1 MRAARP
7 HSRILVF
14 LLFLPLLFIVPGPR
28 AADQRA
34 TYTRY
39 CSTCGLRDVETFLS
53 QSGQFVVHG
62 PTVKGFIPRAMG
74 TNASAFITAEPQLV
88 ALMADRVSRALTA
101 ELHLAGSFRDKVHV
115 TVFNVFTPGQVLG
128 LVTQVHT
135 DGFLYKLSVPAQV
148 EGQKLFK
155 GLMQVLLMEYAHRGS
170 KRTGEMPN
178 WMVEGMVRQLQTRV
192 VPAYVV
198 NRQPITIETAGYDR
212 LGATRGY
219 LQTNAPM
226 TLQELSFADLT
237 RVTPEQREQFEA
249 SAHLLVH
256 QLLKLKNGPQLM
268 ARFLQTLPQTL
279 NWQTAFYAAYKQHFA
294 GPLDFEKWWMLN
306 WVEFRN
312 SQEKELW
319 TLESAVER
327 LESVLQTPMEVRM
340 DANSVPRLREAS
352 LQEFLQLA
360 DHATQK
366 EILTQKVQQLF
377 FLSMNAPPAVNQ
389 VWGAYQR
396 TIENY
401 VQRRGNEEQP
411 TLRMQALVRE
421 TISTLNELDA
431 ARAELK
437 AGRVPVLSQALRDLT
452 RQARR

>member
-1 MRAARP
+1 MRFPVAT
-7 HSRILVF
+7 
-14 LLFLPLLFIVPGPR
+14 
-28 AADQRA
+28 AADHRT

-39 CSTCGLRDVETFLS
+39 CATCGLRDVETFLS
-53 QSGQFVVHG
+53 QSGHFVVHG
-62 PTVKGFIPRAMG
+62 PAVKGFVPRATG

-101 ELHLAGSFRDKVHV
+101 ELQLSGTFADKVHV
-115 TVFNVFTPGQVLG
+115 TVFNVIQPGQVLG
-128 LVTQVHT
+128 LVTQIHT

-148 EGQKLFK
+148 EGQVLLK
-155 GLMQVLLMEYAHRGS
+155 GLMQVLLMEHANRGS

-192 VPAYVV
+192 VPTYVV
-198 NRQPITIETAGYDR
+198 NRKPITIETSGYDR

-237 RVTPEQREQFEA
+237 RVTNEQREQFEA

-256 QLLKLKNGPQLM
+256 QLLKLKDGPQLM

-294 GPLDFEKWWMLN
+294 NPLEFEKWWMLN
-306 WVEFRN
+306 WVEFRS

-319 TLESAVER
+319 TVESALER
-327 LESVLQTPMEVRM
+327 LDAVLKTAMEVRL
-340 DANSVPRLREAS
+340 DARSVPQLREAS

-360 DHATQK
+360 DFATQK
-366 EILTQKVQQLF
+366 EILTQKVQQMF
-377 FLSMNAPPAVNQ
+377 FLSMNAPAAVSQ
-389 VWGAYQR
+389 VWGAYER
-396 TIENY
+396 TMENY
-401 VQRRGNEEQP
+401 VQRQGNETPP

-421 TISTLNELDA
+421 TITSLNELDA

-437 AGRVPVLSQALRDLT
+437 AGRVPVLSQELRDLT

>member
-1 MRAARP
+1 MPIAEA
-7 HSRILVF
+7 
-14 LLFLPLLFIVPGPR
+14 
-28 AADQRA
+28 
-34 TYTRY
+34 
-39 CSTCGLRDVETFLS
+39 
-53 QSGQFVVHG
+53 
-62 PTVKGFIPRAMG
+62 
-74 TNASAFITAEPQLV
+74 NA
-88 ALMADRVSRALTA
+88 
-101 ELHLAGSFRDKVHV
+101 
-115 TVFNVFTPGQVLG
+115 
-128 LVTQVHT
+128 
-135 DGFLYKLSVPAQV
+135 
-148 EGQKLFK
+148 
-155 GLMQVLLMEYAHRGS
+155 
-170 KRTGEMPN
+170 TGEMPN

-237 RVTPEQREQFEA
+237 RVTPEQREQFKA

-256 QLLKLKNGPQLM
+256 QLLKLKDGPQLM

-279 NWQTAFYAAYKQHFA
+279 NWQTAFYAAYRQHFA

-319 TLESAVER
+319 TLDSAVER
-327 LESVLQTPMEVRM
+327 LESVLQTPMEMRM

-377 FLSMNAPPAVNQ
+377 FLSMNAPPAVSQ

-421 TISTLNELDA
+421 TISTLNELDV

>member
-1 MRAARP
+1 MRN
-7 HSRILVF
+7 
-14 LLFLPLLFIVPGPR
+14 
-28 AADQRA
+28 
-34 TYTRY
+34 
-39 CSTCGLRDVETFLS
+39 VETFIS
-53 QSGQFVVHG
+53 QGGQFVVHG
-62 PTVKGFIPRAMG
+62 PAVRGFVPRAMG
-74 TNASAFITAEPQLV
+74 PNASAFITAEPQLV

-101 ELHLAGSFRDKVHV
+101 ELKLSGTYADKVHV
-115 TVFNVFTPGQVLG
+115 IVFNVFQPGQVLG

-148 EGQKLFK
+148 EGQVLLK
-155 GLMQVLLMEYAHRGS
+155 GLMQVLLMEHAHRGK

-192 VPAYVV
+192 VPTYVV
-198 NRQPITIETAGYDR
+198 NRKPMTIETAGYDR
-212 LGATRGY
+212 LGATRDY

-249 SAHLLVH
+249 SSHLLVH
-256 QLLKLKNGPQLM
+256 QLLKLKAGPELM

-279 NWQTAFYAAYKQHFA
+279 NWQTAFYAVYKQHFA
-294 GPLDFEKWWMLN
+294 GPLEFEKWWMLN

-319 TLESAVER
+319 TLESSVER
-327 LESVLQTPMEVRM
+327 LEAVLQTPMEVRM
-340 DANSVPRLREAS
+340 DANSVPQLREAT

-360 DHATQK
+360 DAATQK
-366 EILTQKVQQLF
+366 EILTQKVQQMF
-377 FLSMNAPPAVNQ
+377 FLSMNVPPAAHHL
-389 VWGAYQR
+389 WGAYQR

-401 VQRRGNEEQP
+401 VQRRGNEEEP
-411 TLRMQALVRE
+411 TLRIQALVRE
-421 TISTLNELDA
+421 TINTLNELDS
-431 ARAELK
+431 ARMELK
-437 AGRVPVLSQALRDLT
+437 AGRVPVLSQELRELT